1 MFSNMKTI
9 LLACLFLIPVGL
21 QAQTSSQIIP
31 IVKDVFRTKDL
42 IQPITVQFQGN
53 IVLSRYHRHVIAWEK
68 GRPDSLLRIARFSSA
83 QGGSM
88 LWYEARLP
96 LGMTEPQVSSQPFF
110 IDSYQN
116 RNYAYYFNEGPLTNG
131 LVIQAHCIFQ
141 AWASDA
147 RPVGNLPIR
156 TYRPTGPWDAI
167 LAYRATSKIQSNT
180 PPAENGEQV
189 TGPTQDEYRRVSF
202 SPAGASFFKLPG
214 QNRHFGVVMQLLK
227 YDPLAIPNPAAF
239 GWTSGVDQHVTTV
252 PDPSLNEDPLPN
264 VPKATFQTATG
275 GEAEL

>member
-1 MFSNMKTI
+1 MKTI
-9 LLACLFLIPVGL
+9 LLACLCLIPVGL

-31 IVKDVFRTKDL
+31 IVKEVFRTKDL

-53 IVLSRYHRHVIAWEK
+53 IVLSRYHRQVISWEK
-68 GRPDSLLRIARFSSA
+68 GRPDWLLRIARYSSA

-88 LWYEARLP
+88 LWYEARFA
-96 LGMTEPQVSSQPFF
+96 LGMSQALVSSKPFF

-116 RNYAYYFNEGPLTNG
+116 RNYAYFYNKGPLTNG

-147 RPVGNLPIR
+147 RPVGNLPTR

-180 PPAENGEQV
+180 PPIENGEQV
-189 TGPTQDEYRRVSF
+189 IGPTQDEFRRVSF
-202 SPAGASFFKLPG
+202 SPAGATFFKLPG
-214 QNRHFGVVMQLLK
+214 QNRHFGTVMQLLK

-239 GWTSGVDQHVTTV
+239 GWTPGVDQHVITV
-252 PDPSLNEDPLPN
+252 PDPSLNEAPLLIGPT
-264 VPKATFQTATG
+264 VPRQTTTG
-275 GEAEL
+275 KEADL